1 MIGGGGRW
9 FELRGFSVSV
19 AEYAAAEARY
29 IAQCDVG
36 YSQPDRWTW
45 YDNCDWD
52 GWLLKSPQNAD
63 CSAFVAGCYNIA
75 AHHEWGEPFTAGYFP
90 RSTWT
95 GSIREEC
102 AKRNFADISG
112 SWTGNVPDGGW
123 YTGDIVLSE
132 AASGGRGH
140 VAIIINGGSG
150 ESSDGALL
158 AEAWI
163 AEDGSIDGYLGD
175 QTGSEVRIVEY
186 ASHPYT
192 QSASWTHAL
201 RRRDVQSPLTGGGG
215 VAAQASASAPAA
227 ESSSAASGYE
237 LSEVQKAVLRAAD
250 NVGCPW
256 WAALAVLWME
266 TGERG
271 ANIFGHDAGGAYCGG
286 GEVTEEKFRDFY
298 SLIENGAT
306 SNGVGPLQVT
316 YPGYFF
322 NDPGRAW
329 WDPEKSAE
337 VGCTIL
343 RDLINAEGDSY
354 EDLRRVG
361 SRYNSGS
368 AYGAYDA
375 YGVPFSDRCRSWYD
389 YGRPG
394 MASDGLEFL
403 SMSQGIDLLS
413 EINARL
419 IEISDQTGAGIAGRR
434 FDGPLVGWLKQI
446 DGHISE
452 IEAKVDALKPAAAAE
467 KPAEQA

>member
-1 MIGGGGRW
+1 M
-9 FELRGFSVSV
+9 SV
-19 AEYAAAEARY
+19 AEYAASEARY

-45 YDNCDWD
+45 YDNCDWN
-52 GWLLKSPQNAD
+52 GWLLRSPQNAD
-63 CSAFVAGCYNIA
+63 CSSLVAGCYNIA

-90 RSTWT
+90 RTTWT

-192 QSASWTHAL
+192 RNASWTHAL
-201 RRRDVQSPLTGGGG
+201 RRRDVQSPLTGGGS
-215 VAAQASASAPAA
+215 AQLQTTPQSQSR
-227 ESSSAASGYE
+227 SSSSSRASGYQ
-237 LSEVQKAVLRAAD
+237 LSPIQAAALRAAD
-250 NVGCPW
+250 RVGCPW
-256 WAALAVLWME
+256 WAALAMLWQE

-286 GEVTEEKFRDFY
+286 GEVTEAKFRDFY
-298 SLIENGAT
+298 NMIRNGAT
-306 SNGVGPLQVT
+306 SNGVGPAQIT

-322 NDPGRAW
+322 NDPDRAW
-329 WDPEKSAE
+329 WDPEQSFE
-337 VGCTIL
+337 VGARLI
-343 RDLINAEGDSY
+343 RDYINAEGDSY
-354 EDLRRVG
+354 EALKRVG
-361 SRYNSGS
+361 SRYNSGT
-368 AYGAYDA
+368 AFGTYDTYGQS
-375 YGVPFSDRCRSWYD
+375 FSDKCRSWYE
-389 YGRPG
+389 YGRPSG
-394 MASDGLEFL
+394 AGEENFWEMAE
-403 SMSQGIDLLS
+403 GIDILKEMNS
-413 EINARL
+413 RL
-419 IEISDQTGAGIAGRR
+419 IEISDQTGAGIEGRR
-434 FDGPLVGWLKQI
+434 FDGPIVGWLKQL
-446 DGHISE
+446 DGRVAGLD
-452 IEAKVDALKPAAAAE
+452 AKLQTVVDEVGKLKVSSQTAGMAKNE
-467 KPAEQA
+467 ENK

>member
-1 MIGGGGRW
+1 M
-9 FELRGFSVSV
+9 SV

-45 YDNCDWD
+45 YDHCDWD
-52 GWLLKSPQNAD
+52 GWLLSSPQNAD
-63 CSAFVAGCYNIA
+63 CSSLVSGCYNIA

-102 AKRNFADISG
+102 VKRNFADISG

-123 YTGDIVLSE
+123 YAGDIVLSE
-132 AASGGRGH
+132 AASGGKGH
-140 VAIIINGGSG
+140 VAIIVNGGSG
-150 ESSDGALL
+150 ESSEGALL

-201 RRRDVQSPLTGGGG
+201 RRRDVQSPLTGGSG
-215 VAAQASASAPAA
+215 AAAAAPASVPA
-227 ESSSAASGYE
+227 VESSSAASGYE

-256 WAALAVLWME
+256 WAALAALWME
-266 TGERG
+266 TGEYG
-271 ANIFGHDAGGAYCGG
+271 ANVFGHDAGGAYCGG

-298 SLIENGAT
+298 SLISNGAT

-329 WDPEKSAE
+329 WDPEASAE
-337 VGCTIL
+337 VGCTII

-368 AYGAYDA
+368 ASGAYDS
-375 YGVPFSDRCRSWYD
+375 YGVPFSDHCRSWYD

-394 MASDGLEFL
+394 TSSDGLEFL
-403 SMSQGIDLLS
+403 NMSQGIDLLS

-452 IEAKVDALKPAAAAE
+452 IEAKVDALKPADAVG